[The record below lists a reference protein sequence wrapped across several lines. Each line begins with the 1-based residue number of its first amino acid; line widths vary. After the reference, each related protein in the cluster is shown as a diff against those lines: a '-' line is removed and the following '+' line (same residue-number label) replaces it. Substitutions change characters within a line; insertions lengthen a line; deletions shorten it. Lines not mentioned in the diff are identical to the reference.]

1 MEDEWRENPSVC
13 LCALSATG
21 GQVWLMLG
29 DQGDFPRR
37 GKKFSTVWKMG
48 DSGGM
53 NTFLSAAMILWIFGM
68 VIYLTKDM

>member
-1 MEDEWRENPSVC
+1 MERKPLRVSLRTLRYGRTSVVN
-13 LCALSATG
+13 AWGSG
-21 GQVWLMLG
+21 GFSTAW
-29 DQGDFPRR
+29 
-37 GKKFSTVWKMG
+37 KKFSTVWKMG